1 MSGIASQNAIETRAI
16 RAATS
21 ANSLI
26 AVSLAVALAFSL
38 ICGAILWQERRNA
51 GDHAARA
58 MGNLVE
64 AVTSD
69 IARNI
74 EQYDLSLQGVSVGLQ
89 LPEFNQVSRKTRQAI
104 LFDNSANYKYLGAM
118 RVLDRYGKTLFDSRG
133 SDAGTEDFSTE
144 DFFLV
149 HVNVAHVGLYI
160 SRPFKA
166 SNGEMVIALSR
177 RLNAD
182 DGSFAGVTMGTLRL
196 AYLHD
201 LFNKVAPSTQSALT
215 LFGLDGTVL
224 MRFPNRSQDIGR
236 NASAARVLKEYQIA
250 PSGAYEHTAGTDGV
264 RRLYAYSQ
272 VGEFPLVMVVGR
284 PTDEVYAGWLRDA
297 IVVVVLITALCGA
310 MAFSS
315 LSLRREFRGR
325 VAAEEK
331 LAVLATTDSLTGL
344 ANRRHFDAMIA
355 KEWQRALRERKPV
368 SLLMID
374 ADLFKPYND
383 THGHQ
388 HGDQLLKAVGAC
400 ICDRARRATDL
411 AARYGGD
418 EFALLLPNV
427 GGKAALEIAEQIR
440 KKVRLLCMPSEAAP
454 ATASIGVATLM
465 PKPGMDHRELIDM
478 ADKALYSA
486 KAKGRDCCELAEPAA
501 ETRGPRLVASR

>member
-1 MSGIASQNAIETRAI
+1 
-16 RAATS
+16 
-21 ANSLI
+21 
-26 AVSLAVALAFSL
+26 
-38 ICGAILWQERRNA
+38 
-51 GDHAARA
+51 
-58 MGNLVE
+58 
-64 AVTSD
+64 
-69 IARNI
+69 
-74 EQYDLSLQGVSVGLQ
+74 
-89 LPEFNQVSRKTRQAI
+89 
-104 LFDNSANYKYLGAM
+104 
-118 RVLDRYGKTLFDSRG
+118 
-133 SDAGTEDFSTE
+133 
-144 DFFLV
+144 
-149 HVNVAHVGLYI
+149 
-160 SRPFKA
+160 
-166 SNGEMVIALSR
+166 
-177 RLNAD
+177 
-182 DGSFAGVTMGTLRL
+182 
-196 AYLHD
+196 
-201 LFNKVAPSTQSALT
+201 
-215 LFGLDGTVL
+215 
-224 MRFPNRSQDIGR
+224 
-236 NASAARVLKEYQIA
+236 
-250 PSGAYEHTAGTDGV
+250 V